1 HRQMSRKAEQS
12 ITQGSFRHLD
22 WQSAKWHAGRGRNN
36 RTIDA
41 DAVSRASCPRRNLD
55 RMVSSRA
62 IGYLL
67 ALLLSCTTMLAGC
80 DLVSLRPSGYVAA
93 QQGHLVVLSTLL
105 MLLIVV
111 PVIA

>member
-1 HRQMSRKAEQS
+1 R
-12 ITQGSFRHLD
+12 ITLVPPSLTRH
-22 WQSAKWHAGRGRNN
+22 N

-41 DAVSRASCPRRNLD
+41 DVVSRASCPRRNLD

-67 ALLLSCTTMLAGC
+67 SLSLSSPPLLAGC
-80 DLVSLRPSGYVAA
+80 DMVLLRPSGYVAA
-93 QQGHLVVLSTLL
+93 QQGHLVVISTLL

-111 PVIA
+111 PVIALTLVFAWHYRE